1 MANTKVTGDVIAN
14 GTISTVHLADNAIT
28 SDKITGITTAHITEG
43 SNLYYTDGRVRA
55 AISVNGNALSYDS
68 STGVITSNYEESPT
82 FTGNITFGDSHF
94 IGDDADDNLLIQSS
108 ANENIIINSVDDL
121 FLRTGG
127 TTKLIV
133 KNSGNV
139 GIGVTSPSQKL
150 HVNGNTILGG
160 ALYVSSDGNYN
171 TNSAYTFRDAV
182 YINNPNSTSAAVSSN
197 TVMSIGAMLG
207 NSVTTSLITTGAVGI
222 GTTSPSS
229 LLHLKKATLPRIALT
244 KTGILDWF
252 IGNPSQGT
260 SNNFTIGTNSG
271 SNTEI
276 LTITNTANV
285 GIGVTSPI
293 GKLQV
298 GSHTFTGGNA
308 VYTDSRIGSYVAGSL
323 TSMVYAST
331 YNDPT
336 YPDYGMVFIHGPS
349 ASSYNV
355 WSISPDGPAKG
366 DSLNFIY
373 GANAS
378 NIHTTTP
385 KVVFDGN
392 GNVGIGTTSPG
403 YKLEVAGTAGIN
415 SNLNMSTGAEIRSS
429 DGYGIRL
436 RNAANSANEGGFV
449 RSGLWEGDSSRDPSL
464 FAETG
469 LNLRFYT
476 GGSANERMFI
486 DSNGNVAIGTTS
498 PSQKLHVIGNIY
510 ATGRTQSANALIGSQ
525 TISSTAF
532 ATLGSNS
539 SGIGIAIA
547 RDHAPSSYPDII
559 INSSGN
565 VGIGTAS
572 QTRKL
577 EVAGDL
583 RVDGLS
589 SGTSVSFG
597 GTGDFGIDAPGVGG
611 GRFIVKHSSG
621 NVGIGVANP
630 QFEKLEVAGN
640 IKANDVNGKFYTNA
654 YVLGASDTYVDTV
667 TVTGTCLYEYTIAV
681 NPNTAGSGAYTDY
694 YYGKVG
700 IGIGWNGSTVTQY
713 IFQDAD
719 ETAPRSLY
727 PSGGGNISISIR
739 MIYSGGVYTEL
750 AANTTAVIRF
760 QGFSTSNT
768 GIIYLRR
775 LA

>member
-14 GTISTVHLADNAIT
+14 GTISTVHLADDAIT

-349 ASSYNV
+349 TSSYNV